1 MSGWWFSASAT
12 SASRPTKVIAAGND
26 SSSNSFSSA
35 PSISGQSIAWSIARK
50 PRHGREL
57 LCEYVFRPVAQVV
70 ANVLAPLRVPPPAVV
85 LANFA
90 TALVAA
96 WVLAEGHLVG
106 AAVLL
111 QAKTVLDNADGQLA
125 RMTDRTSVLGRYL
138 DSECDLVSD
147 AAICA
152 ALGYVT
158 EWWLGLL
165 AFACLTFV
173 LSVNY
178 NAERL
183 YRREHGE
190 PAEAM
195 PHACGRARLLERFYA
210 IVYAPQDRLV
220 EHYAAWRLRGASPK
234 ERRAWHDRATV
245 SAVANFGLSTQLF
258 VLGVCLVAGSPAAYA
273 WIAAGSVLALIPLAL
288 RRERLRRR

>member
-12 SASRPTKVIAAGND
+12 SASRSTNAIAAGND

-35 PSISGQSIAWSIARK
+35 PSISGQSIGWSIARK

-70 ANVLAPLRVPPPAVV
+70 AVVLAPLRVPPPAVV

-90 TALVAA
+90 TGLAAA
-96 WVLAEGHLVG
+96 WVLASGHLVW

-125 RMTDRTSVLGRYL
+125 RMTGRTSVLGRYL
-138 DSECDLVSD
+138 DSECDLVSN
-147 AAICA
+147 AAVCA
-152 ALGYVT
+152 ALGYLT
-158 EWWLGLL
+158 HWWVGAL

-178 NAERL
+178 NVERL

-195 PHACGRARLLERFYA
+195 PPRPASRACSRGSTRSSTRRRTGSSSATRRGGCA
-210 IVYAPQDRLV
+210 APLPRS
-220 EHYAAWRLRGASPK
+220 ASPGTTA
-234 ERRAWHDRATV
+234 RPCRSSPT
-245 SAVANFGLSTQLF
+245 SA
-258 VLGVCLVAGSPAAYA
+258 
-273 WIAAGSVLALIPLAL
+273 
-288 RRERLRRR
+288 